1 MTVGELIMKLSR
13 YPSNFKVVYNTSSDY
28 EDYGEVCTLRPVEYG
43 QFRGGYIDAE
53 SSNPNAI
60 YIS

>member
-1 MTVGELIMKLSR
+1 MTVGELITKLSR

-28 EDYGEVCTLRPVEYG
+28 EDYGEVYTLRPVEYVN
-43 QFRGGYIDAE
+43 FRGGYIYAE
-53 SSNPNAI
+53 SETPNAI